1 MRHSRTLLLAV
12 CILTL
17 SLGAGKIY
25 AASPSDAGHV
35 YCVEPVA
42 PYEPG
47 NPSNNDNTQDFTQPE
62 TPADNRTTVKPNT
75 DALRQVVITEQ
86 TSQQIASQFPNA
98 QGKAVYSLMGNE
110 NIYVNTDARA
120 VNNDFAAHLEQTGE
134 EIMLPFPSMTASEPG
149 IYVLGVSMA
158 GIAEG
163 GTLIDSVS
171 TITPA
176 SSAANFRS
184 AADIEQI
191 TLLDQGGN
199 PVDTKRATN
208 GRTYAVV
215 PDNQNMLVAVNLNA
229 GETWTGSLTK
239 PVQLPT
245 ILVETVTIE
254 QIAEIV
260 QETDEQAQT
269 ETHEETVER
278 ITNNIVEV
286 VQEIISR
293 PEVIETIITNNIF
306 SQDVLSR
313 DIVSTDIKTFTSA
326 DIVAEP
332 EEPTQAMQE
341 AVKEEGYEIAA
352 KLNTVQVSE
361 AGFYIFKVTLSE
373 ESFQKLQGLTADQV
387 RVYAL
392 NDSEIEIM
400 PSIITGILN
409 TFELLT
415 MSGEKINTIGVRE
428 FLMIGLL
435 ESGKPLSVYLAKL
448 LIMLLMGGCN
458 FGWGIASLL
467 AVPAVMIFAKY
478 YRRY

>member
-35 YCVEPVA
+35 YFVEPVA

-110 NIYVNTDARA
+110 NISVNTDARA
-120 VNNDFAAHLEQTGE
+120 VNNEFATHLEETGE

-215 PDNQNMLVAVNLNA
+215 PDNQNSSQPQRRRNMGRLPHQA
-229 GETWTGSLTK
+229 GTAPDDSC
-239 PVQLPT
+239 
-245 ILVETVTIE
+245 
-254 QIAEIV
+254 
-260 QETDEQAQT
+260 
-269 ETHEETVER
+269 
-278 ITNNIVEV
+278 
-286 VQEIISR
+286 
-293 PEVIETIITNNIF
+293 
-306 SQDVLSR
+306 R
-313 DIVSTDIKTFTSA
+313 DS
-326 DIVAEP
+326 
-332 EEPTQAMQE
+332 
-341 AVKEEGYEIAA
+341 
-352 KLNTVQVSE
+352 
-361 AGFYIFKVTLSE
+361 
-373 ESFQKLQGLTADQV
+373 
-387 RVYAL
+387 
-392 NDSEIEIM
+392 ND
-400 PSIITGILN
+400 
-409 TFELLT
+409 
-415 MSGEKINTIGVRE
+415 
-428 FLMIGLL
+428 
-435 ESGKPLSVYLAKL
+435 
-448 LIMLLMGGCN
+448 
-458 FGWGIASLL
+458 
-467 AVPAVMIFAKY
+467 
-478 YRRY
+478 